1 MQEGQA
7 VEAGQ
12 EIADDLMDK
21 LSVSKDCVTRCTCF
35 RW

>member
-1 MQEGQA
+1 MMQEGQA

-21 LSVSKDCVTRCTCF
+21 LSVSKDCV
-35 RW
+35 